1 MASSLFSNQPAQN
14 QNGLQ
19 NNNLQQFQNFMA
31 LSKGM
36 NPNAIMQIL
45 MNNNPHVSGIM
56 NIVNTKYGG
65 DPKAAFYDI
74 AKQKGVDP
82 NQIIG
87 MLRRT

>member
-1 MASSLFSNQPAQN
+1 MASSLFSNQPAPI
-14 QNGLQ
+14 QNGFQ
-19 NNNLQQFQNFMA
+19 NSNLQQLQNLMA

-36 NPNAIMQIL
+36 NPNTLMQML
-45 MNNNPHVSGIM
+45 MNNNPQVNGIM

-65 DPKAAFYDI
+65 DPKAAFYDL